1 MTAPPGME
9 SFMNLMIIDGNSI
22 VNRAFYGVRALTAPD
37 GTPTNAVYGFLAI
50 FQRLYDEIKPDILL
64 LDVEMPGMNGMEL
77 AKTLRS
83 RSETAQIIF
92 ITGFP
97 DYISQ
102 GYDVSALHYLL
113 KPVDPEKL
121 FEVLSRAAKAC
132 GEKGEPETV
141 VFRAGTENI
150 KLRVCDIEYIAALG
164 HTTAV
169 KAGGKTYDLSISI
182 SEAEKMLG
190 DGFIRCHRSYIVGLR
205 YVSSVSGDS
214 VTLDDGTKIPV
225 SRSMRKT
232 VAEEFIRYYRR
243 DAK

>member
-1 MTAPPGME
+1 MLNIILCDDNALE
-9 SFMNLMIIDGNSI
+9 SAHIKSLVLDWSARSGVGVSTSEFSSAGALLFSYDDLM
-22 VNRAFYGVRALTAPD
+22 
-37 GTPTNAVYGFLAI
+37 
-50 FQRLYDEIKPDILL
+50 PDILL
-64 LDVEMPGMNGMEL
+64 LDVEMPGMNGVEL
-77 AKTLRS
+77 ARTLRS

-97 DYISQ
+97 DYISE
-102 GYDVSALHYLL
+102 GYDVWALHYLL

-121 FEVLSRAAKAC
+121 FEVLTRAAHAC

-141 VFRAGTENI
+141 VFRSGTENI
-150 KLRVCDIEYIAALG
+150 KLRLCDIEYIAALG

-169 KAGGKTYDLSISI
+169 KAGGKTYDLSVSI
-182 SEAEKMLG
+182 SEAEKLLG
-190 DGFIRCHRSYIVGLR
+190 GGFIRCHRSYIVGLK
-205 YVSSVSGDS
+205 YIAAVSGES

-243 DAK
+243 DAR

>member
-1 MTAPPGME
+1 ML
-9 SFMNLMIIDGNSI
+9 NIILCDDNALQ
-22 VNRAFYGVRALTAPD
+22 RAHIKSLVLDWSSRSGTEVCTSEFQSAQALL
-37 GTPTNAVYGFLAI
+37 FS
-50 FQRLYDEIKPDILL
+50 YDECRPDILL
-64 LDVEMPGMNGMEL
+64 LDVEMPGMNGVEL
-77 AKTLRS
+77 ARTLRS
-83 RSETAQIIF
+83 RSETAEIIF

-97 DYISQ
+97 DYISE

-121 FEVLSRAAKAC
+121 FEVLGRAAHAC

-141 VFRAGTENI
+141 VFRSGTENI
-150 KLRVCDIEYIAALG
+150 RLRTADIEYIAALG

-169 KAGGKTYDLSISI
+169 RAGGKTYDLSVSI
-182 SEAEKMLG
+182 SDAEKMLG
-190 DGFIRCHRSYIVGLR
+190 GGFIRCHRSYIVGLK
-205 YVSSVSGDS
+205 YVGSVSGDS

-243 DAK
+243 DER

>member
-1 MTAPPGME
+1 MLNITLCDDNSFQCTYIKSLVLDWSEKSGTAVCTSEYPSAE
-9 SFMNLMIIDGNSI
+9 
-22 VNRAFYGVRALTAPD
+22 ALL
-37 GTPTNAVYGFLAI
+37 FS
-50 FQRLYDEIKPDILL
+50 YDEIKPDILL
-64 LDVEMPGMNGMEL
+64 LDVEMPGMNGVEL

-83 RSETAQIIF
+83 RSETAEIIF

-113 KPVDPEKL
+113 KPVDREKL
-121 FEVLSRAAKAC
+121 FEVLTRAARAC
-132 GEKGEPETV
+132 GERGEPETV
-141 VFRAGTENI
+141 VLRSGTENI

-182 SEAEKMLG
+182 SEAEKLLPG
-190 DGFIRCHRSYIVGLR
+190 GFIRCHRSYIVGLR
-205 YVSSVSGDS
+205 YISSVSGDS

>member
-1 MTAPPGME
+1 MLNNT
-9 SFMNLMIIDGNSI
+9 LCDDNSSQCAYI
-22 VNRAFYGVRALTAPD
+22 KSLVLDWSEQSGTEVRTSEFSSAEALL
-37 GTPTNAVYGFLAI
+37 FS
-50 FQRLYDEIKPDILL
+50 YDEIKPDILL

>member
-1 MTAPPGME
+1 MLNITLCDDNAIQRGYIK
-9 SFMNLMIIDGNSI
+9 SLVLDWSNRSGVGIITSEFPSAD
-22 VNRAFYGVRALTAPD
+22 ALL
-37 GTPTNAVYGFLAI
+37 FS
-50 FQRLYDEIKPDILL
+50 YDELKPDILL
-64 LDVEMPGMNGMEL
+64 LDVEMPGMNGVEL
-77 AKTLRS
+77 ARTLRS
-83 RSETAQIIF
+83 RSETVQIIF

-113 KPVDPEKL
+113 KPVDPQKL
-121 FEVLSRAAKAC
+121 FEVLDCAAKAY

-141 VFRAGTENI
+141 IFRSGTENI
-150 KLRVCDIEYIAALG
+150 KLKMSGIEYIAALG

-169 KAGGKTYDLSISI
+169 KAGGKTYDLNVSI

-190 DGFIRCHRSYIVGLR
+190 DGFIRCHRSYIVGLK

-214 VTLDDGTKIPV
+214 VTLDDGTKLPV

>member
-1 MTAPPGME
+1 MLNITLCDDNAIQRGYIK
-9 SFMNLMIIDGNSI
+9 SLVLDWS
-22 VNRAFYGVRALTAPD
+22 NRSGVGISTSEFPSADSLL
-37 GTPTNAVYGFLAI
+37 FS
-50 FQRLYDEIKPDILL
+50 YDELKPDILL
-64 LDVEMPGMNGMEL
+64 LDVEMPGMNGVEL
-77 AKTLRS
+77 ARTLRS
-83 RSETAQIIF
+83 RSETVQIIF

-113 KPVDPEKL
+113 KPVDPQKL
-121 FEVLSRAAKAC
+121 FEVLDRAAKAC

-141 VFRAGTENI
+141 IFRSGTENI
-150 KLRVCDIEYIAALG
+150 KLKMSDIEYIAALG
-164 HTTAV
+164 HTTVV
-169 KAGGKTYDLSISI
+169 KAGGKTYDLNVSI

-190 DGFIRCHRSYIVGLR
+190 DGFIRCHRSYIVGFK

-214 VTLDDGTKIPV
+214 VTLDDGTKLPV

>member
-1 MTAPPGME
+1 MLNITLCDDNA
-9 SFMNLMIIDGNSI
+9 IQ
-22 VNRAFYGVRALTAPD
+22 RAYIKSLVLDWSEQSGTDICTSEFSSAEALL
-37 GTPTNAVYGFLAI
+37 FS
-50 FQRLYDEIKPDILL
+50 YDELKPDILL
-64 LDVEMPGMNGMEL
+64 LDVEMPGMNGVEL

-83 RSETAQIIF
+83 RSETAEIIF

-113 KPVDPEKL
+113 KPVDRDKL
-121 FEVLSRAAKAC
+121 FEVLGRAAKAC

-141 VFRAGTENI
+141 VFRSGTENI
-150 KLRVCDIEYIAALG
+150 KLRVCDIEYVAALG

-190 DGFIRCHRSYIVGLR
+190 GGFIRCHRSYIVGLK
-205 YVSSVSGDS
+205 YVSSVSGES

-243 DAK
+243 DGK

>member
-1 MTAPPGME
+1 MLNITLCDDNAIQRGYIK
-9 SFMNLMIIDGNSI
+9 SLVLDWSNRSGVGIITSEFPSAD
-22 VNRAFYGVRALTAPD
+22 ALL
-37 GTPTNAVYGFLAI
+37 FS
-50 FQRLYDEIKPDILL
+50 YDELKPDILL
-64 LDVEMPGMNGMEL
+64 LDVEMPGMNGVEL
-77 AKTLRS
+77 ARTLRS
-83 RSETAQIIF
+83 RSETVQIIF

-113 KPVDPEKL
+113 KPVDPQKL
-121 FEVLSRAAKAC
+121 FEVLDRAAKAY
-132 GEKGEPETV
+132 GAKGEPETV
-141 VFRAGTENI
+141 IFRSGTENI
-150 KLRVCDIEYIAALG
+150 KLKMSGIEYIAALG

-169 KAGGKTYDLSISI
+169 KAGGKTYDLNVSI

-190 DGFIRCHRSYIVGLR
+190 DGFIRCHRSYIVGLK

-214 VTLDDGTKIPV
+214 VTLDDGTKLPV

>member
-1 MTAPPGME
+1 MLNITLCDDNALQRGYIKSLVLDWSDMSGTAVCTFEFP
-9 SFMNLMIIDGNSI
+9 SADSLLFS
-22 VNRAFYGVRALTAPD
+22 
-37 GTPTNAVYGFLAI
+37 
-50 FQRLYDEIKPDILL
+50 YDEQKPDILL
-64 LDVEMPGMNGMEL
+64 LDVEMPGMNGVEL
-77 AKTLRS
+77 ARTLRS

-113 KPVDPEKL
+113 KPVNSEKL
-121 FEVLSRAAKAC
+121 FEVLNRAAKLC

-141 VFRAGTENI
+141 IFRSGTENI
-150 KLRVCDIEYIAALG
+150 KLRLRDIEYIAALG

-169 KAGGKTYDLSISI
+169 KAGGKTYDLSVSI

-190 DGFIRCHRSYIVGLR
+190 DGFIRCHRSYIVGLK
-205 YVSSVSGDS
+205 YVSSVSGEG

-232 VAEEFIRYYRR
+232 VTEEFIRYYRR
-243 DAK
+243 DAR

>member
-1 MTAPPGME
+1 MLNITLCDDNAIQRGYIK
-9 SFMNLMIIDGNSI
+9 SLVLDWS
-22 VNRAFYGVRALTAPD
+22 NRSGVGISTSEFPSADALL
-37 GTPTNAVYGFLAI
+37 FS
-50 FQRLYDEIKPDILL
+50 YDELKPDILL
-64 LDVEMPGMNGMEL
+64 LDVEMPGMNGVEL
-77 AKTLRS
+77 ARTLRS
-83 RSETAQIIF
+83 RSETVQIIF

-113 KPVDPEKL
+113 KPVAPQKL
-121 FEVLSRAAKAC
+121 FEVLDRAAKAC

-141 VFRAGTENI
+141 IFRSGTENI
-150 KLRVCDIEYIAALG
+150 KLRVSGIEYIAALG

-169 KAGGKTYDLSISI
+169 KAGGKTYDLSVSI

-190 DGFIRCHRSYIVGLR
+190 DGFIRCHRSYIVGLK

-214 VTLDDGTKIPV
+214 VTLDDGTKLPV